1 MLNPKLYWYEICH
14 KIYISQLSMLFFH
27 AFLMGL
33 LEICN
38 SWFLAHNWTSSG
50 CLAKLR
56 SCFILCLLFTS
67 LIICAL
73 PPPLAPIP
81 TRHLFSK
88 LLPVTRFRVQVIK
101 VWTKGSLIFL
111 VSSKN
116 TTIQIKNTKSVR
128 WLCPPSHPPNWTNQ
142 PKLFSHRYFVQAC
155 FKKCEKLF
163 ALPKF
168 GSLWG
173 SPLAS
178 LKIGEIFQQSAK
190 IWQLFETR
198 AHAYSLLL
206 VKTDL
211 LLVQTKLALVR
222 PGPNIIN
229 FLELIN
235 DLSVSNKGS
244 HDWAV
249 FG

>member
-1 MLNPKLYWYEICH
+1 MIVPTITSP
-14 KIYISQLSMLFFH
+14 I
-27 AFLMGL
+27 
-33 LEICN
+33 
-38 SWFLAHNWTSSG
+38 WTS
-50 CLAKLR
+50 
-56 SCFILCLLFTS
+56 
-67 LIICAL
+67 
-73 PPPLAPIP
+73 
-81 TRHLFSK
+81 
-88 LLPVTRFRVQVIK
+88 
-101 VWTKGSLIFL
+101 
-111 VSSKN
+111 
-116 TTIQIKNTKSVR
+116 
-128 WLCPPSHPPNWTNQ
+128 Q

-163 ALPKF
+163 ALSKF

-173 SPLAS
+173 SPSAS

-190 IWQLFETR
+190 IWQPFETR

>member
-1 MLNPKLYWYEICH
+1 MFNPKLYWYEICH

-38 SWFLAHNWTSSG
+38 SWFLAHNWTSGG

-56 SCFILCLLFTS
+56 SCFILCLLFTF

-81 TRHLFSK
+81 TCHLFSK

-128 WLCPPSHPPNWTNQ
+128 WLCPPSHPPSGPANQ
-142 PKLFSHRYFVQAC
+142 NYFLTVILSRHVLRNVRSCLLCQNLVASEAALQLLWRLVKFSNNLQ
-155 FKKCEKLF
+155 
-163 ALPKF
+163 KF
-168 GSLWG
+168 G
-173 SPLAS
+173 
-178 LKIGEIFQQSAK
+178 
-190 IWQLFETR
+190 
-198 AHAYSLLL
+198 
-206 VKTDL
+206 
-211 LLVQTKLALVR
+211 
-222 PGPNIIN
+222 N
-229 FLELIN
+229 FLKLGLMPILYFLLKQIYYLYKQN
-235 DLSVSNKGS
+235 
-244 HDWAV
+244 WP
-249 FG
+249 